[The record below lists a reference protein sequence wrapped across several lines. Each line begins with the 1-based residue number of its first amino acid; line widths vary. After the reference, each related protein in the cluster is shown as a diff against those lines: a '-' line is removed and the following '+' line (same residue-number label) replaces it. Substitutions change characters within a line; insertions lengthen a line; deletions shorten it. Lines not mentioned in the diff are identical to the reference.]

1 MDLRFELESPSGSP
15 AALPE
20 GTYVLAS
27 SAGARKLSRCDPN
40 ASVHFAKPGTSCT
53 VGIYQLMGQCRID
66 LDAGDTQGLCSVT
79 SAGAGPEMQVRWSSL
94 PTDRPES
101 SSGSKVSSTD
111 QKHEGK
117 KHDMKKYLQSQA
129 VEQLLADAMRQL
141 LKEQPANARQFLV
154 NFLAGQG
161 SSDAIPQAPTASPAE
176 PKESPAHK
184 EEELLVINGF
194 YMSMRDCY
202 TRPGAKIHY
211 FDVEWDP
218 TALSWHDF
226 RLQFLGATDPTVAE
240 QGSLRSIVNS
250 TWRELGLHQAPTI
263 TNNGVHAS
271 ASPFEAMGERANWLQ
286 VDVASEP
293 LSKALAAAG
302 VPLETQMAWTE
313 DPQVEWHRQNQ
324 SLFDL
329 LEDLD
334 SKEMVQKAAR
344 LLQGIASDEAL
355 ALCPPN
361 RAFLFVKPHATVG
374 DGSVEELVRKKLS
387 ERGISVLSEGTI
399 HNTAIEKDKLVDK
412 HYGAIASKA
421 ARLKPE
427 ETTPSQTAKEQ
438 FGMKFGMSWEA
449 ALSKGMVVNA
459 LDMCKRLGI
468 DGEELA
474 RRWNA
479 AKDARKLLKFGG
491 GFYCAQVS
499 AALPKLPVAGELYVI
514 NGFYMAMRDLYTVAP
529 ASIHY
534 FDVEWDRDQV
544 TWSEFRQTILG
555 ATDPS
560 VAAPGSLRNLVKEQ
574 WETLGLPEPPT
585 IRENGVHA
593 SASPFEAM
601 VERANWLEADMASE
615 PLSQALA
622 AAGVPVSVQQEWATD
637 AQVAF
642 EGKNV
647 SIFDL
652 LEDLDAWPLLGR
664 AARISGH
671 PAPSDE
677 LKGSCPKNRAF
688 VFVKPH
694 AVVASGAVV
703 DLVRTKFGS
712 NGIAIKSEGSIAH
725 QAIDEKQLI
734 DKHYGAIAA
743 KASLLK
749 PSETN
754 PTNQARD
761 LFGMTFGKP
770 WDQAVA
776 DDKVVN
782 AVEACKLL
790 GINGTQMAGLWDQ
803 AQKRG
808 ELIKFG
814 GGFYCAKIV

>member
-1 MDLRFELESPSGSP
+1 MELRFELQTPGGDP
-15 AALPE
+15 ATLPE
-20 GTYVLAS
+20 RTYVLANS
-27 SAGARKLSRCDPN
+27 GGARKLSRCEPD
-40 ASVHFAKPGTSCT
+40 ASVHFSEPGTSCT
-53 VGIYQLMGQCRID
+53 VGIYQLLGQCRID
-66 LDAGDTQGLCSVT
+66 LDSGDMQGTCPVP
-79 SAGAGPEMQVRWSSL
+79 SAGGGPDMQLRWSGSG
-94 PTDRPES
+94 TDRPETS
-101 SSGSKVSSTD
+101 AGSTVASPEK
-111 QKHEGK
+111 KHEEK
-117 KHDMKKYLQSQA
+117 KHEMKKYLNSQG
-129 VEQLLADAMRQL
+129 VEELLAEAMRQL
-141 LKEQPANARQFLV
+141 LKEQPANARQFLIDY
-154 NFLAGQG
+154 LASTSGNG
-161 SSDAIPQAPTASPAE
+161 AAIPKEPAAISAE
-176 PKESPAHK
+176 PKEEAQNPD
-184 EEELLVINGF
+184 ELLVINGF

-211 FDVEWDP
+211 FDIEWDP
-218 TALSWHDF
+218 AALSWHDF

-240 QGSLRSIVNS
+240 TGSLRSIIND
-250 TWRELGLHQAPTI
+250 TWRELGLHQAPSI

-271 ASPFEAMGERANWLQ
+271 ASPFEAMAERANWLRI
-286 VDVASEP
+286 DVASDA

-302 VPLETQMAWTE
+302 ITLEVQMQWTE

-334 SKEMVQKAAR
+334 SKELVQKASR
-344 LLQGIASDEAL
+344 LVQGTASDEAL
-355 ALCPPN
+355 ALCPSN

-374 DGSVEELVRKKLS
+374 DGAVEDLVRKKLA

-412 HYGAIASKA
+412 HYGAIAAKA
-421 ARLKPE
+421 SLLKPE
-427 ETTPSQTAKEQ
+427 ETHPSQTAKEQ
-438 FGMKFGMSWEA
+438 FGMKFGMSWEE
-449 ALSKGMVVNA
+449 ALSKGMVINA
-459 LDMCKRLGI
+459 LDMCRKLGI

-474 RRWNA
+474 ARWNA
-479 AKDARKLLKFGG
+479 AKDARKLIKFGG
-491 GFYCAQVS
+491 GFYCGQVS
-499 AALPKLPVAGELYVI
+499 AALPKQSIQGELYVI

-534 FDVEWDRDQV
+534 FDVEWDRDQL
-544 TWSEFRQTILG
+544 TWSEFRQSILG

-574 WETLGLPEPPT
+574 WETLGLLAPPT

-601 VERANWLEADMASE
+601 VERANWLEADLASE
-615 PLSQALA
+615 PLSQVLA
-622 AAGVPVSVQQEWATD
+622 AAGVPLSTQQEWATD
-637 AQVAF
+637 AQVPF

-652 LEDLDAWPLLGR
+652 LEDLDTWPLLGR
-664 AARISGH
+664 AARIAGH
-671 PAPSDE
+671 PAPADE
-677 LKGSCPKNRAF
+677 LKGSCPQNRAF

-694 AVVASGAVV
+694 AVVESGSVAN
-703 DLVRTKFGS
+703 LVRTKLES
-712 NGIAIKSEGSIAH
+712 NGIVIKSEGSIAH
-725 QAIDEKQLI
+725 QAIDEKKLI

-743 KASLLK
+743 KASLLQ

-776 DDKVVN
+776 DSKVVN

>member
-1 MDLRFELESPSGSP
+1 MDLHFELQTPGGDP
-15 AALPE
+15 ASLPE
-20 GTYVLAS
+20 RTYVLANS
-27 SAGARKLSRCDPN
+27 GGARKLSRCEPD
-40 ASVHFAKPGTSCT
+40 ASVHFGKPGTSCT
-53 VGIYQLMGQCRID
+53 VGIYQLLGQCRID
-66 LDAGDTQGLCSVT
+66 LDSGDMQGVCPVT
-79 SAGAGPEMQVRWSSL
+79 SAGAGPEMQLRWSGSG
-94 PTDRPES
+94 TDRPDS
-101 SSGSKVSSTD
+101 SAGSGVASPEK
-111 QKHEGK
+111 KHEEK

-129 VEQLLADAMRQL
+129 VEELLADAMRQL
-141 LKEQPANARQFLV
+141 LKEQPANARQFLT
-154 NFLAGQG
+154 NFLASNGGKEAAVPQVPA
-161 SSDAIPQAPTASPAE
+161 AISAE
-176 PKESPAHK
+176 PKEAENP
-184 EEELLVINGF
+184 EEMLVINGF

-211 FDVEWDP
+211 FDIEWDP
-218 TALSWHDF
+218 ASLSWHDF
-226 RLQFLGATDPTVAE
+226 RLQFLGATDPSVAE
-240 QGSLRSIVNS
+240 PGSLRSLIS
-250 TWRELGLHQAPTI
+250 GSWRGLGLHHAPSI

-271 ASPFEAMGERANWLQ
+271 ASPFEAMAERANWLR
-286 VDVASEP
+286 VDLASDS

-302 VPLETQMAWTE
+302 VSLEMQMQWTE
-313 DPQVEWHRQNQ
+313 DPQVEWHRQNH

-334 SKEMVQKAAR
+334 SNEMIQKASR
-344 LLQGIASDEAL
+344 LLHGTASDEAL
-355 ALCPPN
+355 ALCPSN
-361 RAFLFVKPHATVG
+361 RALLFVKPHATVG
-374 DGSVEELVRKKLS
+374 DGAVEDLVRKKLS
-387 ERGISVLSEGTI
+387 ERGISVLSEGI
-399 HNTAIEKDKLVDK
+399 VDNAAIEKDKLVDK
-412 HYGAIASKA
+412 HYGAIAAKA
-421 ARLKPE
+421 SLLKPE
-427 ETTPSQTAKEQ
+427 ETHPSHTAKEQ

-449 ALSKGMVVNA
+449 ALSKGMVMNA
-459 LDMCKRLGI
+459 LDLCRKLGI

-474 RRWNA
+474 NRWNA
-479 AKDARKLLKFGG
+479 AKDAHNLLKFGG
-491 GFYCAQVS
+491 GFYCGKVS
-499 AALPKLPVAGELYVI
+499 AALPKLSVAGELYVI

-544 TWSEFRQTILG
+544 TWSEFRKTILG

-574 WETLGLPEPPT
+574 WQELGLSEAPT

-601 VERANWLEADMASE
+601 VERANWLEADLASE

-622 AAGVPVSVQQEWATD
+622 AAGVPVSSQEEWAKD

-647 SIFDL
+647 SIFDS
-652 LEDLDAWPLLGR
+652 LEDLDVWPLLGR
-664 AARISGH
+664 AARIAGH
-671 PAPSDE
+671 PAPADE

-694 AVVASGAVV
+694 AVVESGSVV
-703 DLVRTKFGS
+703 NLVKQKFES
-712 NGIAIKSEGSIAH
+712 HGIVIKSEGSISY
-725 QAIDEKQLI
+725 QAIDEKQLV

-776 DDKVVN
+776 DNKVVN

-790 GINGTQMAGLWDQ
+790 GINGSQMAGLWDQ